1 MKNRLMS
8 LNIGMTITYE
18 DVKGDE
24 QTYQVT
30 GLCPSKSHPHIFW
43 LFVYLFDELNRVL
56 GTSLGVVEHSVELRE
71 EFSSDEILDEV
82 DTESNG

>member
-18 DVKGDE
+18 DAKGDE

-30 GLCPSKSHPHIFW
+30 GLYPSKAFPQIFW
-43 LFVYLFDELNRVL
+43 LFVKLFDELNRIL
-56 GTSLGVVEHSVELRE
+56 GTSLGCVDHAVEGSIVV
-71 EFSSDEILDEV
+71 LDEV
-82 DTESNG
+82 DTESK